1 VQEGLASGTEL
12 VGAPSA
18 PGSSAQSSVQPR
30 EVHSGIIREDDRVA
44 FARSESVAGPDQV
57 SPSRVATISLASSA
71 DRASEVHVGN
81 GAITQAAISLA
92 SSADGTIQLR
102 LGDLIAL
109 LEDRME
115 RPLFV
120 WLSSAESA
128 SKYVT
133 FDTLRAAG
141 IGVDYDPVRNHVV
154 LSVAEEEGK

>member
-1 VQEGLASGTEL
+1 MPVAIPLADSG
-12 VGAPSA
+12 
-18 PGSSAQSSVQPR
+18 
-30 EVHSGIIREDDRVA
+30 
-44 FARSESVAGPDQV
+44 
-57 SPSRVATISLASSA
+57 
-71 DRASEVHVGN
+71 
-81 GAITQAAISLA
+81 
-92 SSADGTIQLR
+92 DGVVQLR

-141 IGVDYDPVRNHVV
+141 IDVDYDPVRNHVN
-154 LSVAEEEGK
+154 LSVPDEEGE